1 MPDAAWRNLKTA
13 DRLAA
18 VVCDSW
24 NPAIPMPLNENDL
37 ETYSYELPEELIAKV
52 PAERRDQA
60 RLLVLDRTTGTI
72 QHRSIS
78 DLPELLAPGDCLVL
92 NDTKV
97 IPARL
102 IGNRASTGGRWEGLY
117 LSSSDEGVWQLI
129 GQTRGRLLPGETI
142 TLRSIHNS
150 ALSPLQLL
158 LQSQNADGIWSA
170 RVQDDRDKFEL
181 LDLYGT
187 VPLPPYIQRKVA
199 NDADWGRYQT
209 TYARHPGSV
218 AAPTA
223 GLHFT
228 DELLARC
235 RQCEIETARV
245 TLHVGIGTFRPVSVR
260 QLSEHRMHSEW
271 CSVSD
276 ASARRICQARQ
287 QGGRIIAI
295 GTTSVRTLESA
306 SRNGQ
311 LNAWSGETDLF
322 IRPGYEFRSVDCLL
336 TNFHLPKS
344 TLLVLVSAL
353 AGSEFIRQAYQTAI
367 ENRYR
372 FFSYG
377 DAMLIL

>member
-1 MPDAAWRNLKTA
+1 M
-13 DRLAA
+13 
-18 VVCDSW
+18 S
-24 NPAIPMPLNENDL
+24 LNENDL
-37 ETYSYELPEELIAKV
+37 ATYSYELPEELIAKE

-60 RLLVLDRTTGTI
+60 RLLVVDRSKQTLE
-72 QHRSIS
+72 HRSIC

-102 IGNRASTGGRWEGLY
+102 IGERTSTGGHWEGLY
-117 LSSSDEGVWQLI
+117 LSSSEEGVWQLI
-129 GQTRGRLLPGETI
+129 GQTRGRLLPGELI
-142 TLRSIHNS
+142 TVRSIHD
-150 ALSPLQLL
+150 AAQPPLL
-158 LQSQNADGIWSA
+158 LELESRNDEGIWSA
-170 RVQDDRDKFEL
+170 RVRDDRDKFSI

-199 NDADWGRYQT
+199 GDDDWGRYQT
-209 TYARHPGSV
+209 TYADQPGSV

-228 DELLARC
+228 DELFDGCQQRG
-235 RQCEIETARV
+235 IETARV
-245 TLHVGIGTFRPVSVR
+245 TLHVGIGTFRPVNVR
-260 QLSEHRMHSEW
+260 RLSDHRMHKEW
-271 CSVSD
+271 CTVSEETV
-276 ASARRICQARQ
+276 RKLQLVRQ
-287 QGGRIIAI
+287 QGGRIVAV

-306 SRNGQ
+306 SKSGQ
-311 LNAWSGETDLF
+311 LQNWSGETDLF
-322 IRPGYEFRSVDCLL
+322 IRPGFDFQSVDCLL

-353 AGSEFIRQAYQTAI
+353 AGTELIRRAYQSAI